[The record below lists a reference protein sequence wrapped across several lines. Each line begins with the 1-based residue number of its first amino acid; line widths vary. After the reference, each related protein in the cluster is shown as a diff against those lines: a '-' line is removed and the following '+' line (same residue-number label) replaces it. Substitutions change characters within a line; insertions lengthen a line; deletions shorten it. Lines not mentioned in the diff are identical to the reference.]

1 MADTFDPAEWLAEK
15 SPEVRKP
22 NDPVL
27 DNQPFDPA
35 AYLADRQQE
44 QSQPPAGAPAPVQ
57 PQEEP
62 PVMLPAGYLPGATGI
77 NPTAIMNTVV
87 KPAMSAAGSYV
98 KSPISV
104 LTDVALTQLGAPPVA
119 AMKKLYD
126 TYQGVK
132 TVASNIG
139 DMLSR
144 LPAATVERI
153 TPAVNTFVDAL
164 PRNTL
169 SEFKALADRVGIE
182 KAFKEFQLSEKL
194 ALNPQVV
201 AAFDEIKGAFPT
213 TMQKVG
219 QVAGPALRGIAKVAG
234 PAGLAYDAYE
244 AYPYLQQANIG
255 ERAQAGEIQQQMNQA
270 KLAVLNAPTP
280 KPLTPQ
286 EAANLLASGD
296 QRTID
301 IYGGVQKLTQQ
312 AQQAQ
317 QARQAR
323 QAQARPPSWMDRA
336 MEMANK
342 YQSVNY

>member
-22 NDPVL
+22 EEPAA

-44 QSQPPAGAPAPVQ
+44 RSQPQAAAPMV
-57 PQEEP
+57 EEP

-77 NPTAIMNTVV
+77 NPTAIMDTVV
-87 KPAMSAAGSYV
+87 KPAMSAVGSYV

-104 LTDVALTQLGAPPVA
+104 LTDVALTHMGAPPVA
-119 AMKKLYD
+119 GMKKLYD

-234 PAGLAYDAYE
+234 PAGLAYDIAE
-244 AYPYLQQANIG
+244 AYPYIQQANIG

-270 KLAVLNAPTP
+270 RQAVLNAPNP
-280 KPLTPQ
+280 RPLNPQ

-296 QRTID
+296 QRTIN
-301 IYGGVQKLTQQ
+301 IYGGAQKLAQQ

-317 QARQAR
+317 QTQP
-323 QAQARPPSWMDRA
+323 RPKSWMDRA
-336 MEMANK
+336 MEMAGK